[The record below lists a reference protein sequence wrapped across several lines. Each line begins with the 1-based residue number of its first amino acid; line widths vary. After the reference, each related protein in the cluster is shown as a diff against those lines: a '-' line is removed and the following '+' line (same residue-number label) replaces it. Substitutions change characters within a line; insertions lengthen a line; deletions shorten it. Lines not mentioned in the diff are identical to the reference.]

1 MDLIQRR
8 VMRKDHCLRG
18 VCFLH
23 FLRRVLLF
31 VVLASLL
38 TGCESRKVI
47 VNGLDEKEANEILVF
62 LSNKGIDA
70 VKVQAKTEGAGG
82 SKAVM
87 WNISVEAS
95 QANEAMALLN
105 QVGLPRR
112 RGQNL
117 LGIFSNVGLVPS
129 GMQEKIRYQ
138 AGLAEQI
145 ASTIRKIDGVLDADV
160 QISFPDEDPLNPG
173 APKQKITASV
183 YVKHSGVLDDPN
195 AHLTTRIKRL
205 VAGSV
210 NGLDYD
216 NVTVIGD
223 RARFSESP
231 LGGLQGNLGDEERP
245 YYNVWSIT
253 LAKESLTRFRIIFFS
268 FTIAILLL
276 LLSLIWFLW
285 KILPL
290 LKQAGG
296 IRKLFSFQSLQI
308 EKKEDEKATIAKSE
322 EPKDEKKEEKKDE
335 QESNDQGGGV
345 T

>member
-1 MDLIQRR
+1 
-8 VMRKDHCLRG
+8 MRKNHPLNFKIKSCLSL
-18 VCFLH
+18 FSQS
-23 FLRRVLLF
+23 LLL
-31 VVLASLL
+31 VLALVFL
-38 TGCESRKVI
+38 TGCESRRII

-70 VKVQAKTEGAGG
+70 NKVQATSEAAGG
-82 SKAVM
+82 GTRTIL
-87 WNISVEAS
+87 WNISVETS
-95 QANEAMALLN
+95 QANEAMAMLN

-160 QISFPDEDPLNPG
+160 QISFPEEDPLNPG
-173 APKQKITASV
+173 ANKQKITASV

-195 AHLTTRIKRL
+195 AHLVTRIKRL

-231 LGGLQGNLGDEERP
+231 ITGFQGVNEAEKS
-245 YYNVWSIT
+245 YTNIWSII
-253 LAKESLTRFRIIFFS
+253 LAKESVSRFRTIFFS
-268 FTIAILLL
+268 FITALLILILAF
-276 LLSLIWFLW
+276 IWLLW
-285 KILPL
+285 KFHLIIKSL
-290 LKQAGG
+290 GG
-296 IRKLFSFQSLQI
+296 IKQFLNPHAIHPEELTA
-308 EKKEDEKATIAKSE
+308 EKKAAEL
-322 EPKDEKKEEKKDE
+322 PKDAAPPATSQEEESPDSIAGKGIDE
-335 QESNDQGGGV
+335 

>member
-1 MDLIQRR
+1 
-8 VMRKDHCLRG
+8 MRKDHHFPKTS
-18 VCFLH
+18 VLH
-23 FLRRVLLF
+23 FFHHLILWI
-31 VVLASLL
+31 VLASLL
-38 TGCESRKVI
+38 TGCESRRII

-62 LSNKGIDA
+62 LSNKGINA
-70 VKVQAKTEGAGG
+70 NKVQAINEAAGG
-82 SKAVM
+82 GSGKAVL
-87 WNISVEAS
+87 WNISVESS

-173 APKQKITASV
+173 SYKQKITASV
-183 YVKHSGVLDDPN
+183 YIKHSGVLDDPN
-195 AHLTTRIKRL
+195 AHLITRIKRL

-210 NGLDYD
+210 PGLEYD

-223 RARFSESP
+223 RARFSEAP
-231 LGGLQGNLGDEERP
+231 LGGFQGSLNEEERP
-245 YYNVWSIT
+245 YVNVWSLII
-253 LAKESLTRFRIIFFS
+253 AKNSLSRFRLIFFS
-268 FTIAILLL
+268 FTITLLILLL
-276 LLSLIWFLW
+276 ALIWILW
-285 KILPL
+285 KLLPL
-290 LKQAGG
+290 IRKAGG
-296 IRKLFSFQSLQI
+296 MKKLFSLQQL
-308 EKKEDEKATIAKSE
+308 EVNQLAESEATKREEQKEEAAKA
-322 EPKDEKKEEKKDE
+322 KKEEESEE
-335 QESNDQGGGV
+335 QGGV

>member
-1 MDLIQRR
+1 MEQKRCTLKISYFR
-8 VMRKDHCLRG
+8 
-18 VCFLH
+18 H
-23 FLRRVLLF
+23 FLFLL
-31 VVLASLL
+31 LMAGLL
-38 TGCESRKVI
+38 TGCESRRTI

-62 LSNKGIDA
+62 LSTKGIDA
-70 VKVQAKTEGAGG
+70 NKQQAVSEGAGG
-82 SKAVM
+82 KAVL
-87 WNISVEAS
+87 WNISVVSS

-173 APKQKITASV
+173 ANKQKITASV

-195 AHLTTRIKRL
+195 AHLITRIKRL

-223 RARFSESP
+223 RARFNESP
-231 LGGLQGNLGDEERP
+231 LGGMQGGFGEEERP
-245 YYNVWSIT
+245 FVNVWSII
-253 LAKESLTRFRIIFFS
+253 LAKSSLTRFRIVFFS
-268 FTIAILLL
+268 FTIAILILL
-276 LLSLIWFLW
+276 LTLIWILW
-285 KILPL
+285 KIYPL

-296 IRKLFSFQSLQI
+296 LKQLASLRAI
-308 EKKEDEKATIAKSE
+308 PTEKKTEEEAALKKEAPKEEKKED
-322 EPKDEKKEEKKDE
+322 KEEEND
-335 QESNDQGGGV
+335 DQGGI